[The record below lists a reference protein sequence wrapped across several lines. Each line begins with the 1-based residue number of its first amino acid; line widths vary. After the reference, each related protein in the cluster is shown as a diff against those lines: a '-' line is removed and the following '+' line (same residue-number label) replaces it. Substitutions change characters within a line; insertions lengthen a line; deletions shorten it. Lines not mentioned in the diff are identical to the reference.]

1 MWGVAGGRPGS
12 LTFVDLAGSE
22 RASDSMYHDPQQV
35 QQSAE
40 INASLA
46 ALKVRSSHSFTL
58 ACVLTQGCCHTVG
71 TRATMTRY

>member
-1 MWGVAGGRPGS
+1 MWGAAGGRPGS

-46 ALKVRSSHSFTL
+46 ALKVRSFHSFNL
-58 ACVLTQGCCHTVG
+58 ACALAQGGGHTLNC
-71 TRATMTRY
+71 